1 MQILEAVIVFTALTT
16 IVVVSFSLASGFA
29 LYQAVAAETKY
40 AVGGMTQLG
49 YGAQSIADG
58 REATADLQFSYR
70 YGILTYVNDTAV
82 TVVLIDSQ
90 SHETSLYS
98 NPTFGRFE
106 YMTPYTIYG
115 SGPVQDK
122 GTSLAPYVT
131 TPEDAVAVYHYSTDG
146 RTYVVVQPKPVIAWH
161 VNTDGSV
168 NVQIF
173 ILELTRTTPALTRQG
188 TLRLTYST
196 TTHTQYSPFTGPVKI
211 RVTFGTASQEVTIG
225 TQGKPVYV
233 YLKTL
238 QVGGS

>member
-1 MQILEAVIVFTALTT
+1 VQILEAVIVFTALTT

-29 LYQAVAAETKY
+29 LYQAVAAETKH

-70 YGILTYVNDTAV
+70 YGILTYVNDTALRV
-82 TVVLIDSQ
+82 ILIDSQ
-90 SHETSLYS
+90 SHETGLYS
-98 NPTFGRFE
+98 SPIGRFE

-115 SGPVQDK
+115 SSSVQDK

-131 TPEDAVAVYHYSTDG
+131 PLEDAIVVYHYSANG
-146 RTYVVVQPKPVIAWH
+146 RTHAVVQPRPVIAWH

-173 ILELTRTTPALTRQG
+173 IVELTRATPVLTRQG

-196 TTHTQYSPFTGPVKI
+196 TTHTQCSPFTGPVKI
-211 RVTFGTASQEVTIG
+211 RVTFGIDSQEVTIG

-233 YLKTL
+233 YLKTV
-238 QVGGS
+238 QVGSS

>member
-16 IVVVSFSLASGFA
+16 IVIVSFSLASGFA
-29 LYQAVAAETKY
+29 LYQAIAAETKY

-70 YGILTYVNDTAV
+70 YGILTYANDTAL

-90 SHETSLYS
+90 SHETGLYS
-98 NPTFGRFE
+98 NPTFGRFD
-106 YMTPYTIYG
+106 YMMPYTIYG
-115 SGPVQDK
+115 SAPVQDK
-122 GTSLAPYVT
+122 GASLAPYVT
-131 TPEDAVAVYHYSTDG
+131 TPEDAIVVYHYSANR
-146 RTYVVVQPKPVIAWH
+146 RTHAVVQPKPVIMWH

-173 ILELTRTTPALTRQG
+173 IVELTRETPVLTRQG
-188 TLRLTYST
+188 RLRLVYST
-196 TTHTQYSPFTGPVKI
+196 ATHTQYSPFTGPVKI
-211 RVTFGTASQEVTIG
+211 RVTFDIDSQEVTIG

-233 YLKTL
+233 YLKTV
-238 QVGGS
+238 QVGSS